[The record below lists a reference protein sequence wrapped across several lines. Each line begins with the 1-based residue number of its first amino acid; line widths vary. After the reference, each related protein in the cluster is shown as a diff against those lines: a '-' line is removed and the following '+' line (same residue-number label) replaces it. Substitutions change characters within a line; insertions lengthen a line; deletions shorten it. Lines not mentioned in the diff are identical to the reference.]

1 LRIEKS
7 VRTVGAVDRETIQAR
22 RWWILG
28 VLVIS
33 LLVVIL
39 DNTILNVALNTIQED
54 LHASQADVEWAVNS
68 YVLVFA
74 GLLFTW
80 GILGDRHGRKK
91 ALLLGLGIFGLMS
104 VLAAFSQN
112 TGQLIAF
119 RALMGIGGAAV
130 LPQTLSIITNVFEP
144 QERGR
149 AIGIWAGFSGV
160 AVAVGPITG
169 GFLLEHFWWGS
180 IFLINVPVVI
190 VGIVLVAFIVPDSKD
205 PHPSRLDPPG
215 VLLSIAGLVSL
226 VYGIIKG
233 GQDNQWTSP
242 LVLGTV
248 GGGVA
253 LLALF
258 VLIERRSSHPSLDI
272 SLFRNPQLSAAT
284 AAIGLAFFALMGVTF
299 YFSFYLQA
307 VRGYSPFRAGLCL
320 VAVAA
325 AIMITAPQSAK
336 LARRFGTRVLV
347 GTALIVVA
355 IGFALQSRLTAETPL
370 WIVEALLVIQGLGM
384 GNVMAPATNAVMGA
398 IPRAKSGAG
407 SAVNNTIR
415 QVGGALGVAILGSV
429 LSTVYRSQLGSAVDV
444 LPAAARHDAAESIG
458 GTYAALGAAG
468 PAAGRLQQA
477 ASDAFVH
484 AMHVTAL
491 CAVVVVLMGSAVVWL
506 YLPGRRA
513 GGGSVETGQHEAPVV
528 PAEPVEVVGAR

>member
-1 LRIEKS
+1 M
-7 VRTVGAVDRETIQAR
+7 DRETIQAR

-39 DNTILNVALNTIQED
+39 DNTILNVALKTIQED

-80 GILGDRHGRKK
+80 GILGDRYGRKK
-91 ALLLGLGIFGLMS
+91 ALLVGLTIFGAMS
-104 VLAAFSQN
+104 VLTAFSQSS
-112 TGQLIAF
+112 GQLIAF

-144 QERGR
+144 HERGR

-160 AVAVGPITG
+160 AIALGPITG

-190 VGIVLVAFIVPDSKD
+190 VGVVLVALIVPDSKD
-205 PHPSRLDPPG
+205 PKPGRLDPPG
-215 VLLSIAGLVSL
+215 VLLSIAGLVAL

-242 LVLGTV
+242 AVLLPLV
-248 GGGVA
+248 GGIV
-253 LLALF
+253 LLAVF
-258 VLIERRSSHPSLDI
+258 VLLERRSAHPSLDI
-272 SLFRNPQLSAAT
+272 TLFRNPQLSAAT
-284 AAIGLAFFALMGVTF
+284 AAIGLVFFALMGVTF

-307 VRGYSPFRAGLCL
+307 VRGYSPFDAGLCL

-325 AIMITAPQSAK
+325 AIVLTAPQSAK

-347 GTALIVVA
+347 GTALLVVA
-355 IGFALQSRLTAETPL
+355 FGFTLQTQITASSPL
-370 WIVEALLVIQGLGM
+370 WFVELVLVIQGLGM

-398 IPRAKSGAG
+398 IPRSKSGAG

-415 QVGGALGVAILGSV
+415 QVGGALGVAVLGSV
-429 LSTVYRSQLGSAVDV
+429 LSSVYRGRLGPAVDV
-444 LPAAARHDAAESIG
+444 LPEALRKDAAESIG
-458 GTYAALGAAG
+458 GTYAALGSAG
-468 PAAGRLQQA
+468 PRAAALQQA

-491 CAVVVVLMGSAVVWL
+491 CAVAVVLLGSAVVWVF
-506 YLPGRRA
+506 LPGRRA
-513 GGGSVETGQHEAPVV
+513 NGGSVETGQLEAEVAA
-528 PAEPVEVVGAR
+528 PAGEPEVAGAR

>member
-1 LRIEKS
+1 
-7 VRTVGAVDRETIQAR
+7 VDRETVQAR

-39 DNTILNVALNTIQED
+39 DNTILNVALKTIQED

-144 QERGR
+144 HERGK

-160 AVAVGPITG
+160 AIALGPITG

-180 IFLINVPVVI
+180 VFLINVPVVI
-190 VGIVLVAFIVPDSKD
+190 VGIVLVALIVPDSKD
-205 PHPSRLDPPG
+205 PSPSRIDPPG
-215 VLLSIAGLVSL
+215 VLLSIAGLVAL
-226 VYGIIKG
+226 VYGIIRG
-233 GQDNQWTSP
+233 GQQNDWGSA
-242 LVLGTV
+242 LVLGPIV
-248 GGGVA
+248 AGLA
-253 LLALF
+253 LLTAF
-258 VLIERRSSHPSLDI
+258 VLLERRSSHPSLDI
-272 SLFRNPQLSAAT
+272 TLFRNPQLSAAT
-284 AAIGLAFFALMGVTF
+284 TAIGLVFFALMGVTF

-307 VRGYSPFRAGLCL
+307 VRGYSPFDAGLCL

-325 AIMITAPQSAK
+325 AIVFTAPQSSK

-347 GTALIVVA
+347 GTAMIVVA
-355 IGFALQSRLTAETPL
+355 IGFALQMQITADSPL
-370 WIVEALLVIQGLGM
+370 WFVELILVIQGLGM

-398 IPRAKSGAG
+398 IPRSKSGAG

-429 LSTVYRSQLGSAVDV
+429 LSTVYRDGLGSAVNV
-444 LPAAARHDAAESIG
+444 LPSALRTDAAESIG
-458 GTYAALGAAG
+458 GTLAALGSAG
-468 PAAGRLQQA
+468 PRAGALQQA
-477 ASDAFVH
+477 ANEAFVH

-491 CAVVVVLMGSAVVWL
+491 CAVAAVLLGSAVVWL
-506 YLPGRRA
+506 FLPGRRA
-513 GGGSVETGQHEAPVV
+513 SGGSVETGQSELAVPVGSGAGSRGEAGSP
-528 PAEPVEVVGAR
+528 EPVEVAGAR

>member
-1 LRIEKS
+1 
-7 VRTVGAVDRETIQAR
+7 VDKESIQAR

-39 DNTILNVALNTIQED
+39 DNTILNVALKTIQED
-54 LHASQADVEWAVNS
+54 LHATQADVEWAVNS

-104 VLAAFSQN
+104 VLAAFSQS
-112 TGQLIAF
+112 TGQLILF

-144 QERGR
+144 HERGK

-160 AVAVGPITG
+160 AIALGPITG

-180 IFLINVPVVI
+180 VFLINVPVVI
-190 VGIVLVAFIVPDSKD
+190 VGIVLVALIVPDSKD
-205 PHPSRLDPPG
+205 PHPSKVDPPG
-215 VLLSIAGLVSL
+215 VLLSIAGLVAL
-226 VYGIIKG
+226 VYGIIRG
-233 GQDNQWTSP
+233 GQENDWGSA
-242 LVLGTV
+242 LVLGPIL
-248 GGGVA
+248 GGLA
-253 LLALF
+253 LLTVF
-258 VLIERRSSHPSLDI
+258 VLLERRSSHPSLDI
-272 SLFRNPQLSAAT
+272 TLFRNPQLSAAT
-284 AAIGLAFFALMGVTF
+284 TAIGLVFFALMGVTF

-307 VRGYSPFRAGLCL
+307 VRGYSPFDAGLCL

-325 AIMITAPQSAK
+325 AIVFTAPQSAK

-355 IGFALQSRLTAETPL
+355 FGFALQTQISADSPL
-370 WIVEALLVIQGLGM
+370 WFVELVLVIQGLGM

-398 IPRAKSGAG
+398 IPRSKSGAG

-429 LSTVYRSQLGSAVDV
+429 LSTVYRDGLGSAVNV
-444 LPAAARHDAAESIG
+444 LPAGLRGDAAESIG
-458 GTYAALGAAG
+458 GTLAALGAAG
-468 PAAGRLQQA
+468 PRAGALQQA
-477 ASDAFVH
+477 ANDAFVH

-491 CAVVVVLMGSAVVWL
+491 CAVVAVLLGSAVVWL
-506 YLPGRRA
+506 FLPGRRA
-513 GGGSVETGQHEAPVV
+513 SGGSVETGQSEIPAAAP
-528 PAEPVEVVGAR
+528 ADRPVEVAAAR

>member
-1 LRIEKS
+1 MDK
-7 VRTVGAVDRETIQAR
+7 ETIQAR

-39 DNTILNVALNTIQED
+39 DNTILNVALKTIQED
-54 LHASQADVEWAVNS
+54 LDASQADVEWAVNS

-80 GILGDRHGRKK
+80 GILGDRFGRKRM
-91 ALLLGLGIFGLMS
+91 LLLGLLVFGATS
-104 VLAAFSQN
+104 VLTAFAQSS
-112 TGQLIAF
+112 GQLIAF

-144 QERGR
+144 QERGK

-160 AVAVGPITG
+160 AIALGPITG

-180 IFLINVPVVI
+180 IFLINVPVVA
-190 VGIVLVAFIVPDSKD
+190 VGLVLVFLIVPESKD
-205 PHPSRLDPPG
+205 PNPGRVDPVG
-215 VLLSIAGLVSL
+215 VVLSVAGLVAL
-226 VYGIIKG
+226 IYGIIKG
-233 GQDNQWTSP
+233 GQDNEWTSP
-242 LVLGTV
+242 LVLGTIL
-248 GGGVA
+248 GGLA
-253 LLALF
+253 LLGLF
-258 VLIERRSSHPSLDI
+258 VLAERRSSHPSLDI
-272 SLFRNPQLSAAT
+272 ALFRNPQLSAAT
-284 AAIGLAFFALMGVTF
+284 AAIGLTFFALMGVTF

-307 VRGYSPFRAGLCL
+307 VRGYTAFQAGLCL

-325 AIMITAPQSAK
+325 AIMFAAPRSAA
-336 LARRFGTRVLV
+336 LARRVGTRVLV
-347 GTALIVVA
+347 GSALVLVA
-355 IGFALQSRLTAETPL
+355 VCFALQSRLTADTPL
-370 WIVEALLVIQGLGM
+370 WVVELLLFGQGLGM

-398 IPRAKSGAG
+398 IPREKSGAG

-429 LSTVYRSQLGSAVDV
+429 LSTAYRGQLGSAVDV
-444 LPAAARHDAAESIG
+444 LPEALRHDAAESIG

-468 PAAGRLQQA
+468 PRAAALQQA

-491 CAVVVVLMGSAVVWL
+491 GAGLVALLGSVVVWVW
-506 YLPGRRA
+506 LPGRGRA
-513 GGGSVETGQHEAPVV
+513 GSEAETGQAGGPAAREPEVASAP
-528 PAEPVEVVGAR
+528 

>member
-1 LRIEKS
+1 M
-7 VRTVGAVDRETIQAR
+7 QAR

-39 DNTILNVALNTIQED
+39 DNTILNVALKTIQED
-54 LHASQADVEWAVNS
+54 LDASQADVEWAVNS

-80 GILGDRHGRKK
+80 GILGDRYGRKRM
-91 ALLLGLGIFGLMS
+91 LLLGLFLFGVTS
-104 VLAAFSQN
+104 VLTAFAQTS
-112 TGQLIAF
+112 GQLIAF

-130 LPQTLSIITNVFEP
+130 MPQTLSIISNVFEP
-144 QERGR
+144 HERGK

-160 AVAVGPITG
+160 AIALGPITG
-169 GFLLEHFWWGS
+169 GFLLDHFWWGS
-180 IFLINVPVVI
+180 IFLVNVPVVVI
-190 VGIVLVAFIVPDSKD
+190 GLVLTLILVPESKD
-205 PHPSRLDPPG
+205 PQPGRVDPVG
-215 VLLSIAGLVSL
+215 VVLSIAGLVLL

-233 GQDNQWTSP
+233 GQDNDWFSP
-242 LVLGTV
+242 LVLGTIL
-248 GGGVA
+248 GGLA
-253 LLALF
+253 LLTLF
-258 VLIERRSSHPSLDI
+258 VVAERRSAHPSLDI

-284 AAIGLAFFALMGVTF
+284 AAIALTFFALMGVTF

-307 VRGYSPFRAGLCL
+307 VRGYSPFEAGLCL

-325 AIMITAPQSAK
+325 AIMFTAPRSAK
-336 LARRFGTRVLV
+336 LAQRFGTRVLV
-347 GTALIVVA
+347 GSALLLVA
-355 IGFALQSRLTAETPL
+355 ACFALQSRIGADTPL
-370 WIVEALLVIQGLGM
+370 WMVELLLFGQGFGM

-398 IPRAKSGAG
+398 IPRDKAGAG

-429 LSTVYRSQLGSAVDV
+429 LSTAYRGRLGSAVDV
-444 LPAAARHDAAESIG
+444 LPESLRHEAAESIG
-458 GTYAALGAAG
+458 GTYATLGAAG
-468 PAAGRLQQA
+468 PAADQLRQA

-491 CAVVVVLMGSAVVWL
+491 GAALVALLGSAVVWVW
-506 YLPGRRA
+506 LPGRRA
-513 GGGSVETGQHEAPVV
+513 TGNTAETGQSGPAREPEA
-528 PAEPVEVVGAR
+528 ANVG

>member
-1 LRIEKS
+1 M
-7 VRTVGAVDRETIQAR
+7 QAR

-39 DNTILNVALNTIQED
+39 DNTILNVALKTIQED
-54 LHASQADVEWAVNS
+54 LGATQADVEWAVNS

-80 GILGDRHGRKK
+80 GILGDRFGRKRMLMVG
-91 ALLLGLGIFGLMS
+91 LLVFGLTS
-104 VLAAFSQN
+104 ALTAFSQSS
-112 TGQLIAF
+112 GQLIAF

-130 LPQTLSIITNVFEP
+130 MPQTLSIITNVFEP
-144 QERGR
+144 HERGK

-160 AVAVGPITG
+160 AIALGPITG

-190 VGIVLVAFIVPDSKD
+190 VGLVLTLLLVPESKD
-205 PHPSRLDPPG
+205 PRPGRIDPVG
-215 VLLSIAGLVSL
+215 VVLSIAGLVLL

-233 GQDNQWTSP
+233 GEDNDWFSP
-242 LVLGTV
+242 LMLGTIL
-248 GGGVA
+248 GGLA
-253 LLALF
+253 LLVLF
-258 VLIERRSSHPSLDI
+258 VLAERRSAHPSLDI

-284 AAIGLAFFALMGVTF
+284 AAIALTFFALMGVTF

-307 VRGYSPFRAGLCL
+307 VRGYSAFEAGLCL

-325 AIMITAPQSAK
+325 AIMITAPRSAK
-336 LARRFGTRVLV
+336 LAKRFGTRVLV
-347 GTALIVVA
+347 GSALLVVA
-355 IGFALQSRLTAETPL
+355 ACFALQSRLGADTPL
-370 WIVEALLVIQGLGM
+370 WMVELLLFGQGLGM

-398 IPRAKSGAG
+398 IPRDKAGAG

-429 LSTVYRSQLGSAVDV
+429 LSTAYRGRLGSAVDV
-444 LPAAARHDAAESIG
+444 LPEGLRHDAAESIG

-468 PAAGRLQQA
+468 PAARELQQA

-491 CAVVVVLMGSAVVWL
+491 GAAVVAMLGSVVVWVW
-506 YLPGRRA
+506 LPGKRA
-513 GGGSVETGQHEAPVV
+513 AGDTAETGQSGLAREPEA
-528 PAEPVEVVGAR
+528 AGVG